1 MKATV
6 KWVQDV
12 QFIGETGSGHSVVM
26 EGPEKYGGHGTAA
39 RPMEMILLG
48 LGGCTSFDVI
58 HILKKSRQAVEDC
71 VVSISAER
79 SDKTP
84 KVFTKIQLHYTVT
97 GHALNPKQ
105 VRKAIELS
113 AEKYCSASIM
123 LGKSVEI
130 VHDFD
135 IIESTRSN

>member
-12 QFIGETGSGHSVVM
+12 QFIGETGSGHSIVM
-26 EGPEKYGGHGTAA
+26 EGPEEYGGHGTAA

-58 HILKKSRQAVEDC
+58 HILKKARQPIEDC
-71 VVSISAER
+71 VVSVSAER
-79 SDKTP
+79 SDEIP
-84 KVFTKIQLHYTVT
+84 KVFTKIHLHYTVT
-97 GHALNPKQ
+97 GQALNPKQ
-105 VRKAIELS
+105 VKKAIELS

-135 IIESTRSN
+135 IVETIHNS